1 MSRGRSR
8 IEGPHPVD
16 IHVGSRL
23 RTRRNQLGM
32 SQTTLAEGLGI
43 TFQQVQK
50 YERGANR
57 ISASMLYA
65 AARVVGVPIGYF
77 FEDLTEEES
86 SGEKST
92 SLPKRHQTYLASA
105 EGYRVIDAMSRLPK
119 ALRLKI
125 MVLLTALQHRHTGE
139 DDDLNGVD

>member
-1 MSRGRSR
+1 MSRDRSKT
-8 IEGPHPVD
+8 EGPHPVD

-50 YERGANR
+50 YEHGANR

-65 AARVVGVPIGYF
+65 IARVVGVPIGYF
-77 FEDLTEEES
+77 FEDLTEEEG

-92 SLPKRHQTYLASA
+92 PFPTRHQIYLASA
-105 EGYRVIDAMSRLPK
+105 EGYRVIDAMSKLPK

-125 MVLLTALQHRHTGE
+125 IALLTALQHGHPG
-139 DDDLNGVD
+139 DDDDFNGVD